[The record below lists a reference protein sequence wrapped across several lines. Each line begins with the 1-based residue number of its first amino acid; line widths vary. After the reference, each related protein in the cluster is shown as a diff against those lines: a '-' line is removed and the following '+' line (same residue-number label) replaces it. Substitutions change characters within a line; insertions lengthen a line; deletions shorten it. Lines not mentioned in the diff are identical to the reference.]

1 MISLPIKGIIDWNYI
16 DNWSQAVGVEN
27 QNKDLRS
34 QLSNLRTQ
42 SAIAEEKMME
52 QLEEY
57 RGKLKKESGAHAETK
72 ENLKS
77 ATDRL
82 DAKLMEAKVKSL
94 LELIWLDANNLFL
107 IFF

>member
-1 MISLPIKGIIDWNYI
+1 
-16 DNWSQAVGVEN
+16 
-27 QNKDLRS
+27 
-34 QLSNLRTQ
+34 
-42 SAIAEEKMME
+42 MME

-94 LELIWLDANNLFL
+94 LELI
-107 IFF
+107 